1 MKDLSLYEDA
11 ATLNRWFIDNYPMG
25 RIDLSIV
32 ELDTAKGSVVIQ
44 GEVYRDI
51 QDNHPA
57 VVNFAR
63 GAKDDYPAHMQR
75 WYLEDTVTSCLAR
88 CLLLLKGS
96 KKTAPKETM
105 PGFTVTPKPELDSE
119 LLSSS
124 NGIEYHYSAP
134 GTRARAVE
142 TVLRSSMP
150 VAPAAPRTCKN
161 GITPMTFKTGINKKT
176 GKPYQGFVCA
186 CSTDPESQ
194 CPPIWA
200 SQAADGTWKYRDE
213 EFING

>member
-1 MKDLSLYEDA
+1 MKDLSMYEDA
-11 ATLNRWFIDNYPMG
+11 ATLNKWFIDNYPMG
-25 RIDLSIV
+25 RINLIIV
-32 ELDTAKGSVVIQ
+32 ELDTTKSSVVIQ

-51 QDNHPA
+51 QDQHPA

-105 PGFTVTPKPELDSE
+105 PGFTVTPKPELDRE
-119 LLSSS
+119 LFNGS
-124 NGIEYHYSAP
+124 NPVEYHYSSP
-134 GTRARAVE
+134 NTRARAVE
-142 TVLRSSMP
+142 TVLRTSMP
-150 VAPAAPRTCKN
+150 EPPPAPRTCKD
-161 GITPMTFKTGINKKT
+161 GITQMTFKTGINKRT
-176 GKPYQGFVCA
+176 GKPYQGYVCA
-186 CSTDPESQ
+186 CTTDPEKQ
-194 CPPIWA
+194 CAAIWA
-200 SQAADGTWKYRDE
+200 SLTADGVWKYRDE